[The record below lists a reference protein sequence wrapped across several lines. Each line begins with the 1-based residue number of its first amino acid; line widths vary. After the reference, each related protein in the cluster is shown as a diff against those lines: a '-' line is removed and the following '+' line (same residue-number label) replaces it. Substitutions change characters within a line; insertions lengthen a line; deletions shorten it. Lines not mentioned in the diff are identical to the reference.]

1 VIAVTAGLPRQER
14 PHWQNSQR
22 NLDKDAAKYR
32 SHADQFSTQARHA
45 FFTDGPHHSRMGQRS
60 VLFGLLLMVFIADM
74 VGNQAIV
81 TRHLVGYSFGFGR
94 YVQDIA
100 GEVTD
105 MITTGR

>member
-1 VIAVTAGLPRQER
+1 
-14 PHWQNSQR
+14 
-22 NLDKDAAKYR
+22 
-32 SHADQFSTQARHA
+32 
-45 FFTDGPHHSRMGQRS
+45 MGQRS

-74 VGNQAIV
+74 VGNQATV
-81 TRHLVGYSFGFGR
+81 TRHLVGYSFGLGR